1 MSRRILSVVCLSLY
15 GLMAPCAVWANSVQ
29 QSDPAAAASMP
40 DEVVGIMAEKLAL
53 SDDQKT
59 QITPIIADRQAQL
72 RALRED
78 TSLRRLQRAREAKR
92 IFNESDKKINAIL
105 TPDQRKKYAAMEQ
118 EMRER
123 AKEHAQQSSGVN

>member
-1 MSRRILSVVCLSLY
+1 MSRRILSIVCLSLF

-29 QSDPAAAASMP
+29 QSDPASTASMP

-78 TSLRRLQRAREAKR
+78 TSLRRLQRARKAKR
-92 IFNESDKKINAIL
+92 IFNDSDKKINAIL

-123 AKEHAQQSSGVN
+123 AKQRAQQSGGTD

>member
-1 MSRRILSVVCLSLY
+1 MSRRILSVVCLSLF

-29 QSDPAAAASMP
+29 QSDPSATAPTP
-40 DEVVGIMAEKLAL
+40 DGVVGIMAEKLAL

-92 IFNESDKKINAIL
+92 IFKESDKKINAIL

-123 AKEHAQQSSGVN
+123 AKEHAQQNSGVN